1 MEKLVGCER
10 DTSQVAGQDLA
21 GGDNEEAMFSRAS
34 LSLFVGFSSAGE
46 GGSPSGGEMEWH

>member
-1 MEKLVGCER
+1 MGCER

-46 GGSPSGGEMEWH
+46 GGSPSGGEME